1 MKKIGFDSQKY
12 IQLQSTRIRERIESF
27 GGKLYLEFGG
37 KLFDDYH
44 ASRVLPGFQ
53 PDAKIRMLYELRD
66 DAEIVIVVSADDI
79 EKNKR
84 RGDLGITYDADT
96 LRLIDAFR
104 DFGLYVGSV
113 CITHFSEQPGALQFQ
128 KRLET
133 LGMRVYRHY
142 KIPDYP
148 ANVPLIVSDE
158 GYGKNDYIETT
169 RPLVVVTAPGPGSG
183 KMATCL
189 SQLYHEYKRGNKAGY
204 AKFETFP
211 LWNLP
216 LKHPVNV
223 AYEAATADLSDV
235 NMIDPFHLEAY
246 GQTTVNYNRDIEIF
260 PVLNALFEHVWGKSP
275 YKSPT
280 DMGVNMVGMCITDD
294 EACREAAKK
303 EIIRRYYAARCQYL
317 QGHSVKEEAEK
328 ILLLMKQL
336 NIDDNVRP
344 VMNAAR
350 ARAQATGNPALAIEL
365 PNGEIVTGKTTDLLG
380 PSAAVILNALKKLA
394 RIPKKAHLI
403 SPEVV
408 EPVQELKCKYLG
420 NHNPRLHS
428 DEVLIALSVS
438 AATNYNAAR
447 ALSRLPKLKNCEVH
461 STVILPAVDDN
472 TFRRLGVN
480 LSCDPSYQSHK
491 LYHK

>member
-1 MKKIGFDSQKY
+1 MKLGFDHDKY
-12 IQLQSTRIRERIESF
+12 TRMQSERIMQRIDEF
-27 GGKLYLEFGG
+27 GGKLYLELGG

-53 PDAKIRMLYELRD
+53 PDSKVQMLLKMKDKE
-66 DAEIVIVVSADDI
+66 EIIIAVNANDI
-79 EKNKR
+79 ETSKV
-84 RGDLGITYDADT
+84 RGDLGITYDLDV

-104 DFGLYVGSV
+104 GIGLYVGSV
-113 CITHFSEQPGALQFQ
+113 VLTRWAAQPAAVAFEQ
-128 KRLET
+128 RLNAQGIRT
-133 LGMRVYRHY
+133 FRHY
-142 KIPDYP
+142 PIEGYP
-148 ANVPLIVSDE
+148 TDIDHIVSDD
-158 GYGKNDYIETT
+158 GFGRNDYVETS
-169 RPLVVVTAPGPGSG
+169 RPLVLVTAPGPGSG

-189 SQLYHEYKRGNKAGY
+189 SQLYQENRRGIKAGY

-211 LWNLP
+211 IWNLP

-280 DMGVNMVGMCITDD
+280 DMGVNMVGNCITDD
-294 EACREAAKK
+294 EACREAAEK
-303 EIIRRYYAARCQYL
+303 EIVRRYYAARCSYL
-317 QGHSVKEEAEK
+317 QGHAAREEADK

-336 NIDDNVRP
+336 HLNESIRP
-344 VMNAAR
+344 VMAAAR
-350 ARAQATGNPALAIEL
+350 RRAESTGHPALAIEL

-403 SPEVV
+403 SPEVI

-428 DEVLIALSVS
+428 DEVLVALSVS

-447 ALSRLPKLKNCEVH
+447 ALSKLPKLKNCEAH

-472 TFRRLGVN
+472 TFRRLGVT
-480 LSCDPSYQSHK
+480 LTCDPSYQTHK

>member
-1 MKKIGFDSQKY
+1 MFQLGFDNDKY
-12 IQLQSTRIRERIESF
+12 IRMQSEHIRERMSQF
-27 GGKLYLEFGG
+27 GGKLYMEFGG
-37 KLFDDYH
+37 KLFDDNH

-53 PDAKIRMLYELRD
+53 PDSKLRMLLQLKDE
-66 DAEIVIVVSADDI
+66 AEIVIAVSAGAI
-79 EKNKR
+79 ESKKLR
-84 RGDLGITYDADT
+84 SDLGISYELEV
-96 LRLIDAFR
+96 LRLVDLFR
-104 DFGLYVGSV
+104 SVGLYVGSV
-113 CITHFSEQPGALQFQ
+113 VVTQYSGQQSADRFKAKLTALGLPVF
-128 KRLET
+128 
-133 LGMRVYRHY
+133 MHY
-142 KIPDYP
+142 KIEGYP
-148 ANVPLIVSDE
+148 SNVKLIVSAD
-158 GYGKNDYIETT
+158 GYGKNEYIETT
-169 RPLVVVTAPGPGSG
+169 RRLIVVTAPGPGSG

-189 SQLYHEYKRGNKAGY
+189 SQLYQENRRGIKAGY

-211 LWNLP
+211 IWNLP
-216 LKHPVNV
+216 LKHTVNV

-275 YKSPT
+275 YRSPT
-280 DMGVNMVGMCITDD
+280 DMGVNMVGYCITDD
-294 EACREAAKK
+294 NACREASEK
-303 EIIRRYYAARCQYL
+303 EIVRRYYTARCSYL
-317 QGHSVKEEAEK
+317 QGHAAKEEAEK

-336 NIDDNVRP
+336 HLNDDIRP
-344 VMNAAR
+344 VMAAAR
-350 ARAQATGNPALAIEL
+350 ARAEKTGNPALAIEL
-365 PNGEIVTGKTTDLLG
+365 PNGEIVTGKTTDLLR

-394 RIPKKAHLI
+394 RIPKKVHLI

-428 DEVLIALSVS
+428 DEVLVALSVS

-447 ALSRLPKLKNCEVH
+447 ALSKLPKLKNCEVH

-480 LSCDPSYQSHK
+480 LTCDPGYQSHR